1 MSSISE
7 ITPSDNLLEKFTL
20 DAPSIKDKDISV
32 QLSQEATLQSS
43 IIVALAETV
52 DYVARAAIYGVS
64 VSFIGY
70 DQLALQSALLGIM
83 KLLFNKQ
90 YTKED
95 IEKFDNRQSYV
106 QSFKEK
112 SIAVA
117 NLSAQDKAYW
127 LAKQVFTSTI
137 FKVIAAAIILT
148 LPAQLPAG
156 ANVVRFTVHRCIAN
170 ITALNITGM
179 QTENLLNYV
188 EAKMHS
194 YVYHLVEKQQMHS

>member
-7 ITPSDNLLEKFTL
+7 ITPSDNLLEKFAL
-20 DAPSIKDKDISV
+20 DSSSIKDKDISG
-32 QLSQEATLQSS
+32 QLPQEATLQSS

-52 DYVARAAIYGVS
+52 DYVARAVIYGVS

-70 DQLALQSALLGIM
+70 DQLVLQSVAMGIL
-83 KLLFNKQ
+83 KLLLNKQ

-106 QSFKEK
+106 QAFKEK

-117 NLSAQDKAYW
+117 NLSPKDKAYW
-127 LAKQVFTSTI
+127 LSKQVLTSTI
-137 FKVIAAAIILT
+137 YKVIAAAIILT
-148 LPAQLPAG
+148 LPAQLPVG
-156 ANVVRFTVHRCIAN
+156 ANVVLFTLHRYTAV

-179 QTENLLNYV
+179 QTENLLNYA

-194 YVYHLVEKQQMHS
+194 YVYHLVQKQQTPS